1 MGYLLLN
8 RKSDKQFL
16 PQQEVAEC
24 FNGAKV
30 INIFGFINK
39 SSFLNLKATLL
50 TINLVE
56 ISLTFSITSKPFA
69 LSVEPVSTIS
79 TMASEIPVTGPSSTE
94 PSNLIISTSSCL
106 MQNIF

>member
-30 INIFGFINK
+30 INIFGFINN
-39 SSFLNLKATLL
+39 SSF
-50 TINLVE
+50 
-56 ISLTFSITSKPFA
+56 F
-69 LSVEPVSTIS
+69 
-79 TMASEIPVTGPSSTE
+79 
-94 PSNLIISTSSCL
+94 
-106 MQNIF
+106 

>member
-1 MGYLLLN
+1 MNGLKFTFIERHKCTVAVVVGSNLGKFTLLYMIYMGYLLLN

-39 SSFLNLKATLL
+39 SSF
-50 TINLVE
+50 
-56 ISLTFSITSKPFA
+56 F
-69 LSVEPVSTIS
+69 
-79 TMASEIPVTGPSSTE
+79 
-94 PSNLIISTSSCL
+94 
-106 MQNIF
+106 

>member
-1 MGYLLLN
+1 MNGLKFLLLLDRYVHTVAVVVTSNMANIPLFNIMIMGYLLLN

-39 SSFLNLKATLL
+39 SSF
-50 TINLVE
+50 
-56 ISLTFSITSKPFA
+56 F
-69 LSVEPVSTIS
+69 
-79 TMASEIPVTGPSSTE
+79 
-94 PSNLIISTSSCL
+94 
-106 MQNIF
+106 